1 MAGVDHRTF
10 SRFVE
15 SPDDLTGLIAY
26 ALYKADKVDFCDMH
40 PEADVKG
47 FILTANL
54 PTRID
59 AYRLKAEIM
68 LEDMTEEALGQ
79 TIEAIEKERT
89 TKLEAMVLEHK
100 VAIDDLSAKHQTAFE
115 AVKKSLGFGRGLLS
129 NALAGA
135 LVLVVSI
142 LLVIVVLGSQMNFWD
157 GVASFF
163 GYQKPQ
169 TTQQAK

>member
-1 MAGVDHRTF
+1 MAGSDHRTF

-15 SPDDLTGLIAY
+15 RPDDLTGLIAY

-40 PEADVKG
+40 PEADVKS

-54 PTRID
+54 PTRIV

-68 LEDMTEEALGQ
+68 LEDMTEEALG
-79 TIEAIEKERT
+79 EAIETIEKEQAA
-89 TKLEAMVLEHK
+89 KLDAMVREHK
-100 VAIDDLSAKHQTAFE
+100 VAINDLSTQHQTAFK
-115 AVKKSLGFGRGLLS
+115 AVEKSLGFFRGLLS

-135 LVLVVSI
+135 LVLVISI
-142 LLVIVVLGSQMNFWD
+142 LLVILVLGSQLNFCD
-157 GVASFF
+157 GVASFL

-169 TTQQAK
+169 ATQQAK